1 MWRRQDPHAKLVLKT
16 QLPGFHGPT
25 AHDTPTRWQLPGVA
39 RSRRELGGRQ
49 PGARRAGGA
58 TRAEARSLST

>member
-1 MWRRQDPHAKLVLKT
+1 MWRRQDPHARLVLKT
-16 QLPGFHGPT
+16 QLPDFHGPT